1 MGIPQIIYIV
11 LTIAGLIM
19 FARKHGTTDVKK
31 HDFWASIIAYS
42 FVFSIY
48 YFGGFFD
55 NGFGIPQTIIVVLNG
70 VDLVLEILDH
80 DTTYEKHYNL
90 FTCLPGSIIQA
101 ALLYWGGFFG

>member
-19 FARKHGTTDVKK
+19 FARKHGTTYVKK
-31 HDFWASIIAYS
+31 HDFWASIMAY
-42 FVFSIY
+42 FIIFLLH

-55 NGFGIPQTIIVVLNG
+55 NGIGIPQTIVVVLNG
-70 VDLVLEILDH
+70 VDLVLDLFYH
-80 DTTYEKHYNL
+80 GTTYEKRYDVY
-90 FTCLPGSIIQA
+90 TCLVSTIFRV

>member
-31 HDFWASIIAYS
+31 HDFWVSIMAYS
-42 FVFSIY
+42 STFLLH

-55 NGFGIPQTIIVVLNG
+55 NGIGIPQTIIVVLNG
-70 VDLVLEILDH
+70 VDLVLDLIYH
-80 DTTYEKHYNL
+80 GTTYERHYNVYISL
-90 FTCLPGSIIQA
+90 ASTTFHA